1 MSPHTKMRKQ
11 IIQIIAVINA
21 IFIVAN
27 LASCNK
33 PILSKEILTIEAS
46 LFLENEQ
53 PQLALD
59 LLNEHA
65 GAYPNDTELLKLKGQ
80 SYLLLNDPEMAA
92 NVFDQTLLLNPSD
105 TSLLLLSFQ
114 SKKQAGLDFSNIL
127 IQVAQEFP
135 NTLMPTDWLQVS
147 DLLAIEG
154 NYQEAINAQF
164 RALGTNKLTNDTPA
178 DSALK
183 IAQYYKN
190 LKNDNAALPWFE
202 SVSKSES
209 IDAFTASL
217 DLIEIHSNNE
227 NWEALKSVVNAF
239 KTRFPGALESTQYA
253 QIESLIAQSQKVKNK
268 KPSTA
273 LTLNK
278 SSINDI
284 KDLEALANKIV
295 ERASTT
301 EQADDTLEAEYNP
314 DILIQPADPDLEAT
328 NLNGLSTEISEKPF
342 VPLSPS
348 EIEIMLVKANNA
360 LLENNLEIASEL
372 FETILKSDPSRHSIW
387 NRLSQIH
394 QSNND
399 LESATQAVLEAI
411 KLSPNTINYT
421 INYLQISGK
430 TKSTEQVLFDLI
442 SASKRFPNSP
452 EITLSLARAY
462 DRIRNS
468 FRAIELYKKFI
479 TLAPNHPL
487 RPEAENA
494 IIRLTN

>member
-1 MSPHTKMRKQ
+1 MRKQ
-11 IIQIIAVINA
+11 IIQIIAVLFASLLI
-21 IFIVAN
+21 AN

-33 PILSKEILTIEAS
+33 PNLSKEILTIEAS

-59 LLNEHA
+59 LLNKHA
-65 GAYPNDTELLKLKGQ
+65 KAYPNDAELLKLKGQ
-80 SYLLLNDPEMAA
+80 SLLQLNEPEMAA
-92 NVFDQTLLLNPSD
+92 TIFDQTLLLNPSD
-105 TSLLLLSFQ
+105 SSLLLLSYQ

-135 NTLMPTDWLQVS
+135 NKLMPNDWFQVS
-147 DLLAIEG
+147 DILAIQG

-164 RALGTNKLTNDTPA
+164 KALGTNALTKDTPT
-178 DSALK
+178 DSAFK

-190 LKNDNAALPWFE
+190 LKNTESALPWLE

-209 IDAFTASL
+209 MDAFTASL
-217 DLIEIHSNNE
+217 DLMEIYSAKK
-227 NWEALKSVVNAF
+227 NWEALKSVVETF
-239 KTRFPGALESTQYA
+239 KIRFPGALESTQYA
-253 QIESLIAQSQKVKNK
+253 QIESFINERQKVKTEA
-268 KPSTA
+268 PSTTI
-273 LTLNK
+273 TLSKN
-278 SSINDI
+278 SINEI

-295 ERASTT
+295 ESVETS
-301 EQADDTLEAEYNP
+301 EPADETLEAEYNP
-314 DILIQPADPDLEAT
+314 DILIQPADPNLEAA
-328 NLNGLSTEISEKPF
+328 NLDPLSVDIPEKAF

-360 LLENNLEIASEL
+360 LLENDLEIASEL
-372 FETILKSDPSRHSIW
+372 LQSILKSDPSRHSLW

-394 QSNND
+394 QSNNN

-411 KLSPNTINYT
+411 KLSPDTINYT

-494 IIRLTN
+494 IIRLSN